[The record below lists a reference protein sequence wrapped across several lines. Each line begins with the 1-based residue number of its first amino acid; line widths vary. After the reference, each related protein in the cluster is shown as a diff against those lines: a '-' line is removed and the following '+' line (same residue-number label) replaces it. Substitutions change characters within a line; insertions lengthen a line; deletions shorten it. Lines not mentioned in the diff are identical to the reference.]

1 MDTTTAP
8 ILPVARRWLWL
19 RRLLGAIWLA
29 NAAFHYLA
37 WVYSPGGANRV
48 LAAFDQA
55 RVAPP
60 WLAPALSALHDGIAT
75 LGAERFALFLILLE
89 VLLGLALLTGYRVR
103 TFLVL
108 GLAYSAF
115 CWVALDALGYPYGGG
130 QTDPGVFIAYLLAF
144 LFAWRALGL
153 IEGAPAEAEPF
164 RRERLLFGLLWA
176 FDAALKWQPYFLT
189 HFMDQLLPAAQGQP
203 VWIAAYIRGIA
214 AAVQWIGPGIVAILV
229 AVAETLLAASLL
241 GGWFLRY
248 AVPLGAAYS
257 LAVWSTAEGFG
268 GPYGLTGTGVRGDVL
283 GNVLIYVYLFA
294 YLWSATLR
302 RRGSNLPVLSRKF
315 TE

>member
-1 MDTTTAP
+1 MDTTTAHIP
-8 ILPVARRWLWL
+8 PAARRWLWL
-19 RRLLGAIWLA
+19 RRLLGLVWLL

-37 WVYSPGGANRV
+37 WVYSPGAAARV

-60 WLAPALSALHDGIAT
+60 WLAPPLSALHDGIAS

-115 CWVALDALGYPYGGG
+115 SWLTLDALGYPYGGG

-144 LFAWRALGL
+144 LFAWRAQDL
-153 IEGAPAEAEPF
+153 IEGVPAVAEPF
-164 RRERLLFGLLWA
+164 RRERILFGLLWA

-203 VWIAAYIRGIA
+203 AWIGAYIHGIA
-214 AAVQWIGPGIVAILV
+214 AMVQWIGPDIVAVLV

-248 AVPLGAAYS
+248 AVPLGVAYS

-268 GPYGLTGTGVRGDVL
+268 GPYGVTGTGVRGDVL

-294 YLWSATLR
+294 YLWPATLR
-302 RRGSNLPVLSRKF
+302 PSRQ
-315 TE
+315 

>member
-1 MDTTTAP
+1 MTSAAVFP
-8 ILPVARRWLWL
+8 SARRWLWL
-19 RRLLGAIWLA
+19 RRILGLVWLA
-29 NAAFHYLA
+29 NAVSHYLA
-37 WVYSPGGANRV
+37 WTYSPGAAPRV

-60 WLAPALSALHDGIAT
+60 WLAPALSALHDGVAA

-89 VLLGLALLTGYRVR
+89 LLLGLALLAGYRVR

-144 LFAWRALGL
+144 LFAWRGQTL
-153 IEGAPAEAEPF
+153 IEGAPAAADPF
-164 RRERLLFGLLWA
+164 RRERVLFGLLWA
-176 FDAALKWQPYFLT
+176 FDALLKWQPYFLT

-203 VWIAAYIRGIA
+203 AWIAAYILGIA
-214 AAVQWIGPGIVAILV
+214 AVVQWIGPGIVAVLV

-241 GGWFLRY
+241 GGWLLRY

-294 YLWSATLR
+294 YLWPAGQR
-302 RRGSNLPVLSRKF
+302 PARP
-315 TE
+315 

>member
-1 MDTTTAP
+1 MDTTSVSSIPPA
-8 ILPVARRWLWL
+8 ARWLWL

-37 WVYSPGGANRV
+37 WVYSPGGASRM
-48 LAAFDQA
+48 LMAFDQA

-60 WLAPALSALHDGIAT
+60 WLAPALSALHDGIAA

-144 LFAWRALGL
+144 LFAWRGQDL
-153 IEGAPAEAEPF
+153 IEGVRAVAEPF
-164 RRERLLFGLLWA
+164 RRERILFGLLWA
-176 FDAALKWQPYFLT
+176 FDTVLKWQPYFLT

-203 VWIAAYIRGIA
+203 AWIAAYIHGIA
-214 AAVQWIGPGIVAILV
+214 AAVQWIGPGVVAVLV

-248 AVPLGAAYS
+248 AVPLGVAYS

-283 GNVLIYVYLFA
+283 GNVLIYAYLFA
-294 YLWSATLR
+294 YLWPATLR
-302 RRGSNLPVLSRKF
+302 PSRDSLP
-315 TE
+315 